1 MNRLIGILG
10 ILAILGLAY
19 VISNDRNKIDKKLIF
34 WGISLQL
41 FFALLILKVP
51 GGKFVFNSIDI
62 FIKKILDFSVEG
74 SKFLFGNLA
83 DDSLYFP
90 SDGSWPG
97 FGFQFAF
104 LVLPTV
110 IFFSSIMSVLY
121 HIGFMQKI
129 IKHISKLM
137 QKTMGTSGAET
148 TSISANIF
156 VGQTEAPLVIKPFI
170 SKMTNSELMAIMT
183 GGFATVAG
191 GVMAA
196 YVLMLSKT
204 IPGIAGHLMAASI
217 MSAPA
222 ALVIAK
228 IIYPETNSPETA
240 KGDIELSRVS
250 DDGNFLESIGNGAT
264 EGMKL
269 ALNIAAM
276 LIAFISIVALLNW
289 TLGLIYTNDTEAK
302 GKHIGTTNAVIKTVD
317 DDNTNIINLDASP
330 STYKLEM
337 GQTIK
342 IEHATDSLLFEYVR
356 VIAIDDTNNAI
367 TALRGQD
374 DTSIQSFPDDSKVYF
389 RSTPLS
395 IELILGYLFM
405 PLAFLMGAPWSEAHI
420 LGSLMGQK
428 LVLTEFIAYGN
439 LASLGDSVSTK
450 TATIAAYALCGFANF
465 ASIGIQLGGIGSI
478 APERKKDLAKL
489 VMKAMIGGALASWL
503 TATIAGILL

>member
-1 MNRLIGILG
+1 MDRLIGILG

-19 VISNDRNKIDKKLIF
+19 IISNDRNKINKELIF
-34 WGISLQL
+34 WGILLQL

-129 IKHISKLM
+129 IKYISKLM

-228 IIYPETNSPETA
+228 IIYPETKSPETA
-240 KGDIELSRVS
+240 KGDIELSKVS

-276 LIAFISIVALLNW
+276 LIAFISIIALLNW
-289 TLGLIYTNDTEAK
+289 ALGLISF
-302 GKHIGTTNAVIKTVD
+302 G
-317 DDNTNIINLDASP
+317 
-330 STYKLEM
+330 ST
-337 GQTIK
+337 I
-342 IEHATDSLLFEYVR
+342 
-356 VIAIDDTNNAI
+356 
-367 TALRGQD
+367 
-374 DTSIQSFPDDSKVYF
+374 
-389 RSTPLS
+389 LS

>member
-1 MNRLIGILG
+1 MDRLIGILG

-19 VISNDRNKIDKKLIF
+19 IISNDRNKINKKLIF

-129 IKHISKLM
+129 IKYISKLM

-240 KGDIELSRVS
+240 KGDIELSKVS

-276 LIAFISIVALLNW
+276 LIAFISIIALLNW
-289 TLGLIYTNDTEAK
+289 ALGLISF
-302 GKHIGTTNAVIKTVD
+302 G
-317 DDNTNIINLDASP
+317 
-330 STYKLEM
+330 ST
-337 GQTIK
+337 I
-342 IEHATDSLLFEYVR
+342 
-356 VIAIDDTNNAI
+356 
-367 TALRGQD
+367 
-374 DTSIQSFPDDSKVYF
+374 
-389 RSTPLS
+389 LS
-395 IELILGYLFM
+395 IELILGYL
-405 PLAFLMGAPWSEAHI
+405 
-420 LGSLMGQK
+420 
-428 LVLTEFIAYGN
+428 
-439 LASLGDSVSTK
+439 
-450 TATIAAYALCGFANF
+450 
-465 ASIGIQLGGIGSI
+465 
-478 APERKKDLAKL
+478 
-489 VMKAMIGGALASWL
+489 
-503 TATIAGILL
+503 

>member
-1 MNRLIGILG
+1 MDRLIGILG
-10 ILAILGLAY
+10 IFSILGIAY
-19 VISNDRNKIDKKLIF
+19 LFSNNRKKIDFKLIL
-34 WGISLQL
+34 WGISLQI

-51 GGKFVFNSIDI
+51 GGKSIFDI
-62 FIKKILDFSVEG
+62 IDSIIKKILEFSVDG

-83 DDSLYFP
+83 NEDMFGPWRENFP
-90 SDGSWPG
+90 NDGTWPG

-121 HIGFMQKI
+121 HVGIMQKI
-129 IKHISKLM
+129 IRFISKIM

-148 TSISANIF
+148 ASISANIF
-156 VGQTEAPLVIKPFI
+156 VGQTEAPLVVKPFI
-170 SKMTNSELMAIMT
+170 SKMTKSELTAIMT

-196 YVLMLSKT
+196 YVLMLNKV

-228 IIYPETNSPETA
+228 IIYPETSTPETS
-240 KGDIELSRVS
+240 KNNIKLSKVS
-250 DDGNFLESIGNGAT
+250 DESNFLEAIGNGAS

-276 LIAFISIVALLNW
+276 LIAFLSIIALINW
-289 TLGLIYTNDTEAK
+289 LLSLIPIGDTVL
-302 GKHIGTTNAVIKTVD
+302 T
-317 DDNTNIINLDASP
+317 
-330 STYKLEM
+330 
-337 GQTIK
+337 
-342 IEHATDSLLFEYVR
+342 
-356 VIAIDDTNNAI
+356 
-367 TALRGQD
+367 
-374 DTSIQSFPDDSKVYF
+374 
-389 RSTPLS
+389 

-405 PLAFLMGAPWSEAHI
+405 PLAYLMGAPWSESHI

-428 LVLTEFIAYGN
+428 LVLTEFIAFGN
-439 LASLGDSVSTK
+439 LASMSTEISER
-450 TATIAAYALCGFANF
+450 TATIGAYALCGFANF

-478 APERKKDLAKL
+478 APDRKKDLAKT
-489 VMKAMIGGALASWL
+489 VTKAMIGGALASWL
-503 TATIAGILL
+503 TATIAGIII

>member
-1 MNRLIGILG
+1 MEKIISFFGIF
-10 ILAILGLAY
+10 AILGLAY
-19 VISNDRNKIDKKLIF
+19 ILSNNKNQINKKIIGG
-34 WGISLQL
+34 GILLQI
-41 FFALLILKVP
+41 FFAILILKVP
-51 GGKFVFNSIDI
+51 GGKFVFNSIDV
-62 FIKKILDFSVEG
+62 FIKKILDFSIEG

-83 DDSLYFP
+83 NDSMYFP
-90 SDGSWPG
+90 ADGSWPG

-121 HIGFMQKI
+121 HIGVMQKL
-129 IKHISKLM
+129 IKVISKIM

-170 SKMTNSELMAIMT
+170 SKMTNSELMAVMT

-196 YVLMLSKT
+196 YVLMLDKT

-228 IIYPETNSPETA
+228 IIYPETSIPETA
-240 KGDIELSRVS
+240 KGNIELSKVS
-250 DDGNFLESIGNGAT
+250 NEANFLESIGNGAT

-276 LIAFISIVALLNW
+276 LIAFISIIALINW
-289 TLGLIYTNDTEAK
+289 LLSLI
-302 GKHIGTTNAVIKTVD
+302 
-317 DDNTNIINLDASP
+317 
-330 STYKLEM
+330 
-337 GQTIK
+337 
-342 IEHATDSLLFEYVR
+342 
-356 VIAIDDTNNAI
+356 
-367 TALRGQD
+367 
-374 DTSIQSFPDDSKVYF
+374 SFGEIV
-389 RSTPLS
+389 LS
-395 IELILGYLFM
+395 IELILGYIFM

-439 LASLGDSVSTK
+439 LASLGDSISTR
-450 TATIAAYALCGFANF
+450 TATIAAYSLCGFANF

-478 APERKKDLAKL
+478 ASDRKADLAKL
-489 VMKAMIGGALASWL
+489 VMRAMFGGALASWL

>member
-1 MNRLIGILG
+1 MEKIISFFGIF
-10 ILAILGLAY
+10 AILGLAY
-19 VISNDRNKIDKKLIF
+19 ILSNNKNQINKKIIGG
-34 WGISLQL
+34 GILLQI
-41 FFALLILKVP
+41 FFAILILKVP
-51 GGKFVFNSIDI
+51 GGKFVFNSIDV
-62 FIKKILDFSVEG
+62 FIKKILDFSIEG

-83 DDSLYFP
+83 NDSMYFP
-90 SDGSWPG
+90 ADGSWPG

-121 HIGFMQKI
+121 HIGVMQKL
-129 IKHISKLM
+129 IKLISKIM

-170 SKMTNSELMAIMT
+170 SKMTNSELMAVMT

-196 YVLMLSKT
+196 YVLMLDKT

-228 IIYPETNSPETA
+228 IIYPETSIPETA
-240 KGDIELSRVS
+240 KGNIELSKVS
-250 DDGNFLESIGNGAT
+250 NEANFLESIGNGAT

-276 LIAFISIVALLNW
+276 LIAFISIIALINW
-289 TLGLIYTNDTEAK
+289 LLSLI
-302 GKHIGTTNAVIKTVD
+302 
-317 DDNTNIINLDASP
+317 
-330 STYKLEM
+330 
-337 GQTIK
+337 
-342 IEHATDSLLFEYVR
+342 
-356 VIAIDDTNNAI
+356 
-367 TALRGQD
+367 
-374 DTSIQSFPDDSKVYF
+374 SFGEIV
-389 RSTPLS
+389 LS
-395 IELILGYLFM
+395 IELILGYVFM

-439 LASLGDSVSTK
+439 LASLGDSISTR
-450 TATIAAYALCGFANF
+450 TATIAAYSLCGFANF

-478 APERKKDLAKL
+478 ASDRKADLAKL
-489 VMKAMIGGALASWL
+489 VMRAMFGGALASWL

>member
-1 MNRLIGILG
+1 MERFISIFGV
-10 ILAILGLAY
+10 LAILGIAY
-19 VISNDRNKIDKKLIF
+19 LLSNNKKNINTKLIL
-34 WGISLQL
+34 WGLSLQL
-41 FFALLILKVP
+41 FFSILILKVP
-51 GGKFVFNSIDI
+51 GGKWAFNTIDSV
-62 FIKKILDFSVEG
+62 IKKILDFSVEG

-90 SDGSWPG
+90 ADGSWPG

-110 IFFSSIMSVLY
+110 IFFSSLMSMLY
-121 HIGFMQKI
+121 HFGIMQKI
-129 IKHISKLM
+129 IRFVTRIM

-148 TSISANIF
+148 ASISANIF
-156 VGQTEAPLVIKPFI
+156 VGQTEAPLVVKPFI
-170 SKMTNSELMAIMT
+170 NKMTKSELTAIMT

-196 YVLMLSKT
+196 YVLMLSNT

-228 IIYPETNSPETA
+228 IIYPENSTPETA
-240 KGDIELSRVS
+240 KDNIELTNVS
-250 DDGNFLESIGNGAT
+250 DDGNFLEALGNGAT

-276 LIAFISIVALLNW
+276 LIAFLSVLALVNW
-289 TLGLIYTNDTEAK
+289 ILGLISFGDT
-302 GKHIGTTNAVIKTVD
+302 ILT
-317 DDNTNIINLDASP
+317 
-330 STYKLEM
+330 
-337 GQTIK
+337 
-342 IEHATDSLLFEYVR
+342 
-356 VIAIDDTNNAI
+356 
-367 TALRGQD
+367 
-374 DTSIQSFPDDSKVYF
+374 
-389 RSTPLS
+389 
-395 IELILGYLFM
+395 IELILGYVFM
-405 PLAFLMGAPWSEAHI
+405 PLAFLMGAPWSEAQI
-420 LGSLMGQK
+420 LGTLMGQK

-439 LASLGDSVSTK
+439 LASMSDQLSIR

-489 VMKAMIGGALASWL
+489 VTKAMIGGALASWL
-503 TATIAGILL
+503 TATIAGILI

>member
-1 MNRLIGILG
+1 MDRLIGILG

-19 VISNDRNKIDKKLIF
+19 IISNDRNKIDKKLIF

-90 SDGSWPG
+90 NDGSWPG

-129 IKHISKLM
+129 IKYISKLM
-137 QKTMGTSGAET
+137 QRTMGTSGAET

-240 KGDIELSRVS
+240 KGDIELSKVS

-276 LIAFISIVALLNW
+276 LIAFISIIALLNW
-289 TLGLIYTNDTEAK
+289 ALGLISF
-302 GKHIGTTNAVIKTVD
+302 G
-317 DDNTNIINLDASP
+317 
-330 STYKLEM
+330 ST
-337 GQTIK
+337 I
-342 IEHATDSLLFEYVR
+342 
-356 VIAIDDTNNAI
+356 
-367 TALRGQD
+367 
-374 DTSIQSFPDDSKVYF
+374 
-389 RSTPLS
+389 LS

-405 PLAFLMGAPWSEAHI
+405 PLAFLMGAPWSEAHV

>member
-1 MNRLIGILG
+1 MNKLIGFGG
-10 ILAILGLAY
+10 IIAILGLAY
-19 VISNDRNKIDKKLIF
+19 LLSNNKKNIDKKLIL
-34 WGISLQL
+34 WGISLQI
-41 FFALLILKVP
+41 FFAILILKVP
-51 GGKFVFNSIDI
+51 GGKFIFNSIDTI
-62 FIKKILDFSVEG
+62 IKKILDFSVEG

-90 SDGSWPG
+90 ADASWPG

-121 HIGFMQKI
+121 HIGIMQKI
-129 IKHISKLM
+129 IKVISKVM

-170 SKMTNSELMAIMT
+170 NKMTKSELMAIMT

-228 IIYPETNSPETA
+228 IIYPENESPETS
-240 KGDIELSRVS
+240 KENIELSKFS
-250 DDGNFLESIGNGAT
+250 DEANFLEAIGNGAT
-264 EGMKL
+264 EGLKL

-276 LIAFISIVALLNW
+276 LIAFISVIALINW
-289 TLGLIYTNDTEAK
+289 VLGLI
-302 GKHIGTTNAVIKTVD
+302 
-317 DDNTNIINLDASP
+317 
-330 STYKLEM
+330 
-337 GQTIK
+337 
-342 IEHATDSLLFEYVR
+342 SLGD
-356 VIAIDDTNNAI
+356 I
-367 TALRGQD
+367 
-374 DTSIQSFPDDSKVYF
+374 S
-389 RSTPLS
+389 LS

-439 LASLGDSVSTK
+439 LAALSETVSER

-489 VMKAMIGGALASWL
+489 VTKAMLGGALASWL
-503 TATIAGILL
+503 TATIAGILI

>member
-1 MNRLIGILG
+1 MDRLIGILG

-19 VISNDRNKIDKKLIF
+19 IISNDRNKINKKLIF

-129 IKHISKLM
+129 IKYISKLM

-228 IIYPETNSPETA
+228 IIYPETKSPETA
-240 KGDIELSRVS
+240 KGDIELSKVS

-276 LIAFISIVALLNW
+276 LIAFISIIALLNW
-289 TLGLIYTNDTEAK
+289 ALGLISF
-302 GKHIGTTNAVIKTVD
+302 G
-317 DDNTNIINLDASP
+317 
-330 STYKLEM
+330 ST
-337 GQTIK
+337 I
-342 IEHATDSLLFEYVR
+342 
-356 VIAIDDTNNAI
+356 
-367 TALRGQD
+367 
-374 DTSIQSFPDDSKVYF
+374 
-389 RSTPLS
+389 LS

>member
-1 MNRLIGILG
+1 MDRLIGILG

-19 VISNDRNKIDKKLIF
+19 IISNDRNKINKKLIF

-90 SDGSWPG
+90 NDGSWPG

-129 IKHISKLM
+129 IKYISKLM

-240 KGDIELSRVS
+240 KGDIELSKVS

-276 LIAFISIVALLNW
+276 LIAFISIIALLNW
-289 TLGLIYTNDTEAK
+289 ALGLISF
-302 GKHIGTTNAVIKTVD
+302 G
-317 DDNTNIINLDASP
+317 
-330 STYKLEM
+330 ST
-337 GQTIK
+337 I
-342 IEHATDSLLFEYVR
+342 
-356 VIAIDDTNNAI
+356 
-367 TALRGQD
+367 
-374 DTSIQSFPDDSKVYF
+374 
-389 RSTPLS
+389 LS

>member
-1 MNRLIGILG
+1 MDRLIGILG

-19 VISNDRNKIDKKLIF
+19 IISNDRNKINKKLIF

-228 IIYPETNSPETA
+228 IIYPENNSPETA
-240 KGDIELSRVS
+240 KGDIELSKVS

-276 LIAFISIVALLNW
+276 LIAFISIIALLNW
-289 TLGLIYTNDTEAK
+289 ALGLISF
-302 GKHIGTTNAVIKTVD
+302 G
-317 DDNTNIINLDASP
+317 
-330 STYKLEM
+330 ST
-337 GQTIK
+337 I
-342 IEHATDSLLFEYVR
+342 
-356 VIAIDDTNNAI
+356 
-367 TALRGQD
+367 
-374 DTSIQSFPDDSKVYF
+374 
-389 RSTPLS
+389 LS

>member
-1 MNRLIGILG
+1 MEKLFSILG
-10 ILAILGLAY
+10 IFAILGIAY
-19 VISNDRNKIDKKLIF
+19 FLSNNKNKIDKKLIL
-34 WGISLQL
+34 WGISLQI

-51 GGKFVFNSIDI
+51 GGKFVFNSIDTI
-62 FIKKILDFSVEG
+62 IKKILDFSVAG

-90 SDGSWPG
+90 ADGSWPG

-110 IFFSSIMSVLY
+110 IFFSSLMSVLY
-121 HIGFMQKI
+121 HLGVMQKI
-129 IKHISKLM
+129 IKVISRVM

-170 SKMTNSELMAIMT
+170 NKMTNSELAAIMT

-228 IIYPETNSPETA
+228 IIYPETSTPETA
-240 KGDIELSRVS
+240 KENVELAQVS
-250 DDGNFLESIGNGAT
+250 DEANFLEAIGNGAT

-269 ALNIAAM
+269 AINIAAM
-276 LIAFISIVALLNW
+276 LIAFISVIALLNW
-289 TLGLIYTNDTEAK
+289 LLGLISFGDT
-302 GKHIGTTNAVIKTVD
+302 V
-317 DDNTNIINLDASP
+317 
-330 STYKLEM
+330 
-337 GQTIK
+337 
-342 IEHATDSLLFEYVR
+342 
-356 VIAIDDTNNAI
+356 
-367 TALRGQD
+367 
-374 DTSIQSFPDDSKVYF
+374 
-389 RSTPLS
+389 LS
-395 IELILGYLFM
+395 IELILGYVFM
-405 PLAFLMGAPWSEAHI
+405 PLAFLMGAPWSEAQI

-439 LASLGDSVSTK
+439 LASASEQISTR
-450 TATIAAYALCGFANF
+450 TATIAAYSLCGVANF

-489 VMKAMIGGALASWL
+489 VTKAMFGGALASWL
-503 TATIAGILL
+503 TATIAGILI

>member
-1 MNRLIGILG
+1 MDRLIGILG

-19 VISNDRNKIDKKLIF
+19 IISNDRNKIDKKLIF

-240 KGDIELSRVS
+240 KGDIELSKVS

-276 LIAFISIVALLNW
+276 LIAFISIIALLNW
-289 TLGLIYTNDTEAK
+289 ALGLISFGST
-302 GKHIGTTNAVIKTVD
+302 
-317 DDNTNIINLDASP
+317 II
-330 STYKLEM
+330 
-337 GQTIK
+337 
-342 IEHATDSLLFEYVR
+342 
-356 VIAIDDTNNAI
+356 
-367 TALRGQD
+367 
-374 DTSIQSFPDDSKVYF
+374 
-389 RSTPLS
+389 S